1 MKTLKAM
8 RRNKRIFC
16 VSFLAMLTACNTVAG
31 FGEDI
36 TASADWAKQRIGGS
50 SKPSEEQKSSTPQG
64 DASTSG
70 KSSVEVGGPMK

>member
-1 MKTLKAM
+1 MI
-8 RRNKRIFC
+8 KRIFC
-16 VSFLAMLTACNTVAG
+16 VSFLVMLTACNTVAG

-36 TASADWAKQRIGGS
+36 TASADWAKQKISGS
-50 SKPSEEQKSSTPQG
+50 GKPSEEQKSSTPQG

>member
-1 MKTLKAM
+1 MKILKAM
-8 RRNKRIFC
+8 RMIKRIFC

-36 TASADWAKQRIGGS
+36 TASADWAKQKIGGS
-50 SKPSEEQKSSTPQG
+50 GKPTEDQKNSSAQG
-64 DASTSG
+64 DTSTSG

>member
-1 MKTLKAM
+1 M
-8 RRNKRIFC
+8 RMIKRVIC

-36 TASADWAKQRIGGS
+36 TASADWTKQKMGGS
-50 SKPSEEQKSSTPQG
+50 GKPTEDQKNSSGQG

-70 KSSVEVGGPMK
+70 KSSVEARLVAP

>member
-8 RRNKRIFC
+8 RMSKRIFC